1 MKITCLRQT
10 LVEAVMNVQRAV
22 STKSCLTV
30 LEGILIATE
39 QNAISLCGY
48 DLELGITTKIPATVE
63 ESGKIVINAK
73 LLAEIIRKAPAETV
87 TISVDQKLIA
97 TIVSGPAK
105 FSLVGISW
113 EDFPEIP
120 ELPDKESLSID
131 SEILKGMIRQTLFA
145 TSESDVKP
153 INTGTLFEVS
163 EEELKAGKEHIDQ
176 FLSEFFKNFENIEYF
191 TDIDMENSFIRVN
204 INGNDA
210 KTFIGYRGEVLNS
223 LQNVLNAVSNKYSD
237 KKLRI
242 ILNVSDYRQKR
253 EKSLEEL
260 ADKVA
265 KTVFKTGKSITL
277 EPMMAYERKIIHNR
291 LQKNAKVITHSVGEE
306 PYRKVVIEKR

>member
-1 MKITCLRQT
+1 MPKSII
-10 LVEAVMNVQRAV
+10 VEGKTTSEAISNGLKKLNVSRDRV
-22 STKSCLTV
+22 EIKV
-30 LEGILIATE
+30 LEEHEKRSFFSILAPRVVKVELTLKENGETTNKDYVHNHEKTYTE
-39 QNAISLCGY
+39 
-48 DLELGITTKIPATVE
+48 
-63 ESGKIVINAK
+63 
-73 LLAEIIRKAPAETV
+73 
-87 TISVDQKLIA
+87 
-97 TIVSGPAK
+97 
-105 FSLVGISW
+105 
-113 EDFPEIP
+113 
-120 ELPDKESLSID
+120 
-131 SEILKGMIRQTLFA
+131 
-145 TSESDVKP
+145 KP
-153 INTGTLFEVS
+153 IIHVS

-291 LQKNAKVITHSVGEE
+291 LQKNAKVITHSVEEE